1 MFEKVGKQFQT
12 FARVA
17 GRWEQEN
24 GFMVGKAV
32 FGAQV
37 GSFSGLR
44 EEAFRI
50 CGGGATWILS
60 GGTPYSPT
68 SSRRIIWECAIISLA
83 VA

>member
-37 GSFSGLR
+37 GSFSGLWK
-44 EEAFRI
+44 EAFRI
-50 CGGGATWILS
+50 CGGGGRL
-60 GGTPYSPT
+60 GFFQGE
-68 SSRRIIWECAIISLA
+68 RRTVRPVRAASYGNA
-83 VA
+83 P